1 MDGSATLTI
10 VMSRTIISIPVHS
23 TTRAVQRERSCMGLP
38 LTNAPPS
45 GLCRNDSGWRLVA
58 VPCRRWPAGWA
69 GHGWSGGQGGEGLV
83 GEVAGGDGF
92 DQVVDGAGE
101 PPFGGGFGPAAYR
114 ELAESHVVFEV
125 AVGGFGDVAAL
136 AVGGDSFGSGQPG
149 GHGGGGL
156 AAGGRAGGGT

>member
-1 MDGSATLTI
+1 MIMEVVALG
-10 VMSRTIISIPVHS
+10 
-23 TTRAVQRERSCMGLP
+23 
-38 LTNAPPS
+38 
-45 GLCRNDSGWRLVA
+45 GLCRNDSGRRPVA
-58 VPCRRWPAGWA
+58 VPRRRWPAGWA

-101 PPFGGGFGPAAYR
+101 FPFGGGFGFAAYR
-114 ELAESHVVFEV
+114 ELAVSHVVFEV

-136 AVGGDSFGSGQPG
+136 PVGGDAFGSGQPG

-156 AAGGRAGGGT
+156 AAGGGPVAVPPVAACSRSRCLPVAIRRSGPSRVRLCSEQ